1 LTILDIAGHRRIILL
16 IHSWSQE
23 DYIVTSHAMSY

>member
-1 LTILDIAGHRRIILL
+1 MKTTPYVIFDDIR
-16 IHSWSQE
+16 HSWSQE